1 MAELVPLPAVTRD
14 YGGIVASAMAEAR
27 ARAGRLSQE
36 EFGAAVGAE
45 LGSGAYTRQ
54 TVANWESGT
63 QQPPAKVL
71 LAAAI
76 LAHLGV
82 DEIIGLVDGQ
92 WLETQLTRTFH
103 AVSELARRIDS
114 LERR

>member
-36 EFGAAVGAE
+36 EFGAALGAE
-45 LGSGAYTRQ
+45 LGAGAYTRQ

-63 QQPPAKVL
+63 QQPTAKTL
-71 LAAAI
+71 LAAAH

-82 DEIIGLVDGQ
+82 DELIGLVDGQ
-92 WLETQLTRTFH
+92 WLETQLTR
-103 AVSELARRIDS
+103 LARRIDS
-114 LERR
+114 LERRR